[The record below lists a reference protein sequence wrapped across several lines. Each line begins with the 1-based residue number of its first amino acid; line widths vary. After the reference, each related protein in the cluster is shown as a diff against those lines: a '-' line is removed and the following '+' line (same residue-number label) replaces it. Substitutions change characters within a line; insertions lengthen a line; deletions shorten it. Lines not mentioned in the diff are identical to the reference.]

1 MVRLVRRFSGIRLP
15 ARSTSDDLA
24 DHLSEITGCDGIVIM
39 YATHSPV
46 SGCWEGEADYLWASP
61 PVISPDVMSKLLQP
75 LLPMFH
81 ASKKETTR

>member
-24 DHLSEITGCDGIVIM
+24 DHLSEITGCDAIVIM
-39 YATHSPV
+39 YATHSPTT
-46 SGCWEGEADYLWASP
+46 GCWEGEADYLWASP
-61 PVISPDVMSKLLQP
+61 PVISPNVMQRLLQP

-81 ASKKETTR
+81 ASKKETV